1 MARSTR
7 NILDW
12 EIYKSSRRQVK
23 SSLRKAESEYVKNE
37 VTTNMGNSN
46 ALWKAIRQ
54 CLPKDRPADRVSQ
67 KPPEVLAGDL
77 NTYFV
82 NVGRD
87 VAIKAT
93 EMLSKFK
100 LPIPDEEPHTICE
113 DVFEFQPITA
123 SYVSQLIDEL
133 LLNKSPG
140 IDKIPA
146 KVVKDCKIHIVD
158 QLANLINCSL
168 QKCTFPSAWK
178 LAEVIPLMKND
189 LDAEKGPN
197 NRPISLLPI
206 LSKLCERVAY
216 LQLTTFLTGRGKLS
230 KHQSGNKKLYSTETL
245 NILTTDYII
254 DQINGQKESHC
265 HGSHRP
271 IQSLRQHQS

>member
-1 MARSTR
+1 M
-7 NILDW
+7 
-12 EIYKSSRRQVK
+12 
-23 SSLRKAESEYVKNE
+23 
-37 VTTNMGNSN
+37 
-46 ALWKAIRQ
+46 WKTIRQ

-67 KPPEVLAGDL
+67 KPPEVLADDL

-123 SYVSQLIDEL
+123 SHASQLIDEL

-146 KVVKDCKIHIVD
+146 KVVRKDCKIHIID

-168 QKCTFPSAWK
+168 QTCTFPSA
-178 LAEVIPLMKND
+178 
-189 LDAEKGPN
+189 
-197 NRPISLLPI
+197 
-206 LSKLCERVAY
+206 
-216 LQLTTFLTGRGKLS
+216 
-230 KHQSGNKKLYSTETL
+230 
-245 NILTTDYII
+245 
-254 DQINGQKESHC
+254 
-265 HGSHRP
+265 
-271 IQSLRQHQS
+271 